1 MSPPT
6 LSETEAEAEA
16 MTTTTTTISKIDQQ
30 QQQQQQNETEIFML
44 EMERSLNDDDDN
56 DDDDDAGSVSS
67 SSTAGSISSVLS
79 GYFDRSDFMPWEKLY
94 ARAEYAP
101 HVGFAMVA
109 GGFACLHPILF
120 FAGVVTAFGA
130 LRAATHT
137 YEYAMCN
144 ITEEQKELRRQQQ
157 QLKKEDSDEYISPL
171 SDCLPSIIGFN
182 NSCGSSNINTNINN
196 NNNVDDTEKTKKG
209 KGGIATVYSIITDDE
224 DSVPALAKT
233 TSSSST
239 VESANGN
246 VVDRDGNFI
255 NNHTHVVSSSV
266 PSIIQSPPKGQI
278 KIEDESS
285 STIDPIKFIKDNHPN
300 LPAIALDHVEF
311 RGLNAN
317 EFFDVFFADDAPFGF
332 PAFHKLRSDKE
343 VQYGTW
349 DNSIP
354 TNNSLIED
362 MNNNNNVN
370 VNVNVDAIPT
380 SIVTKERAVEYH
392 AKNNAFLGPPYALT
406 SKTQRAYFVSK
417 KLLVIEIKTT
427 LKDIPFCS
435 RFYLIERWIVDGTG
449 TSSSINSKN
458 NNKNRKH
465 TTKKQQHNTDT
476 EKDRNHNPSRA
487 SSSHCIYLTVTSK
500 CFFTEECP
508 FESAIV
514 KESAKQIGE
523 ISRCW
528 YAMAQ
533 DGLKR
538 TEETRTKRLRQQ
550 QQRRLQKE
558 QQMKDISS
566 LSSTELL
573 SATSSTTTTNN
584 LDNDE
589 SIEIEHVDDND
600 RSSSGCRGGTRRRR
614 SSTSQQQQ
622 QQPQSHRLLKNR
634 SLSRSFSNLLARN
647 STINAATES
656 NQAVS
661 TPKVRISSSSVIGA

>member
-1 MSPPT
+1 MPPPT
-6 LSETEAEAEA
+6 LSEAEAEA
-16 MTTTTTTISKIDQQ
+16 MTATTTTTTISKIDQQ
-30 QQQQQQNETEIFML
+30 QQQQNETEIFLL
-44 EMERSLNDDDDN
+44 EMERSSNDDDV
-56 DDDDDAGSVSS
+56 DDAGSVSS

-79 GYFDRSDFMPWEKLY
+79 GYFDPSDFMPWEELY

-120 FAGVVTAFGA
+120 FAGVVTALGA

-144 ITEEQKELRRQQQ
+144 TTEEQKQKQLRQQQQQQQ
-157 QLKKEDSDEYISPL
+157 QLKKEDTSAL

-182 NSCGSSNINTNINN
+182 NSCGISSNINTN
-196 NNNVDDTEKTKKG
+196 NNVNDIEKTEKG
-209 KGGIATVYSIITDDE
+209 KGGIATVDSIITDDD

-239 VESANGN
+239 VESTNGN
-246 VVDRDGNFI
+246 VVDRDGDVI
-255 NNHTHVVSSSV
+255 KNNTDVVSSSV
-266 PSIIQSPPKGQI
+266 PSIFQSPPKRQI
-278 KIEDESS
+278 QIEDESS
-285 STIDPIKFIKDNHPN
+285 STIDPIKWIKDNHPN
-300 LPAIALDHVEF
+300 LSAIALDHVEF

-332 PAFHKLRSDKE
+332 PAFHKLRRDKE

-354 TNNSLIED
+354 TNNYPNDD
-362 MNNNNNVN
+362 MNNNNVN
-370 VNVNVDAIPT
+370 VNVIPS

-427 LKDIPFCS
+427 LKDIPFCN

-476 EKDRNHNPSRA
+476 EKDRNHNPSSA

-523 ISRCW
+523 ISKCW

-558 QQMKDISS
+558 QQMKDMS
-566 LSSTELL
+566 LLSTELV

-584 LDNDE
+584 FDNDE

-600 RSSSGCRGGTRRRR
+600 RSSSGSRSGTRRR

-622 QQPQSHRLLKNR
+622 QQQQPQPQPHRLLKNR
-634 SLSRSFSNLLARN
+634 SLSRSFSKLLVRN
-647 STINAATES
+647 STINAAAES

-661 TPKVRISSSSVIGA
+661 IPKVRISSSSVIGA

>member
-6 LSETEAEAEA
+6 LSEVEAAA
-16 MTTTTTTISKIDQQ
+16 ATTTTISKIDQHQHQ
-30 QQQQQQNETEIFML
+30 QQQQQHQNETEIFLL
-44 EMERSLNDDDDN
+44 EMQRSSNDDD

-79 GYFDRSDFMPWEKLY
+79 GYFEPSDFMPWEELY

-120 FAGVVTAFGA
+120 LAGVVTALGA

-137 YEYAMCN
+137 YEYATCN
-144 ITEEQKELRRQQQ
+144 TTEEQKQKQQ
-157 QLKKEDSDEYISPL
+157 QLKNEDSDTYTSAL
-171 SDCLPSIIGFN
+171 RDCLPSIIGFN
-182 NSCGSSNINTNINN
+182 NSCGISNISNIYNN
-196 NNNVDDTEKTKKG
+196 NNIADTDKTEKG
-209 KGGIATVYSIITDDE
+209 KGGIATIHSIITEGD

-239 VESANGN
+239 VESTNRN
-246 VVDRDGNFI
+246 VVDIDGDFI
-255 NNHTHVVSSSV
+255 NNSKEIVSNSV
-266 PSIIQSPPKGQI
+266 PSIIQSPPKGQTI
-278 KIEDESS
+278 VEDEPS
-285 STIDPIKFIKDNHPN
+285 STIDPIKWIKDNHPN

-332 PAFHKLRSDKE
+332 PAFHKLRRDKE

-354 TNNSLIED
+354 TNNSLNDD
-362 MNNNNNVN
+362 MNNIKNVN
-370 VNVNVDAIPT
+370 VSMIPS
-380 SIVTKERAVEYH
+380 SIVTKEREVEYH

-417 KLLVIEIKTT
+417 KIFVIEIKTT
-427 LKDIPFCS
+427 LKDIPFCNK
-435 RFYLIERWIVDGTG
+435 FYLIERWIVDGTG

-458 NNKNRKH
+458 SNNNRKH

-500 CFFTEECP
+500 CYFTEECP

-523 ISRCW
+523 ISKCW

-550 QQRRLQKE
+550 QQKRLQKE
-558 QQMKDISS
+558 QHMKDISS
-566 LSSTELL
+566 LLSTESL
-573 SATSSTTTTNN
+573 SATSSTTTNN
-584 LDNDE
+584 FDNDE
-589 SIEIEHVDDND
+589 SIEIEHVNDKD
-600 RSSSGCRGGTRRRR
+600 RSSSGSRSGTRRR

-622 QQPQSHRLLKNR
+622 QQQQPHRLLKNR
-634 SLSRSFSNLLARN
+634 SLSRSFSNLLGRN
-647 STINAATES
+647 STINAAVES

>member
-6 LSETEAEAEA
+6 LSEVEAAA
-16 MTTTTTTISKIDQQ
+16 ATTTTISKIDQHQHQQQ
-30 QQQQQQNETEIFML
+30 QQQQQQNETEIFLL
-44 EMERSLNDDDDN
+44 EMQRSSNDDD

-79 GYFDRSDFMPWEKLY
+79 GYFEPSDFMPWEELY

-120 FAGVVTAFGA
+120 LAGVVTALGA

-137 YEYAMCN
+137 YEYATCN
-144 ITEEQKELRRQQQ
+144 TTEEQKQKQQ
-157 QLKKEDSDEYISPL
+157 QLKKEDSDTYTSAL

-182 NSCGSSNINTNINN
+182 NSCGISNISNIYNN
-196 NNNVDDTEKTKKG
+196 NNIADTEKTEKG
-209 KGGIATVYSIITDDE
+209 KGGIATIHSIITEGD

-239 VESANGN
+239 VESTNRN
-246 VVDRDGNFI
+246 VVDIDGDFI
-255 NNHTHVVSSSV
+255 NNSKEIVSNSV
-266 PSIIQSPPKGQI
+266 PSIIQSPPKGQTI
-278 KIEDESS
+278 VEDESS
-285 STIDPIKFIKDNHPN
+285 STIDPIKWIKDNHPN

-332 PAFHKLRSDKE
+332 PAFHKLRRDKE

-354 TNNSLIED
+354 TNNSLNDD
-362 MNNNNNVN
+362 MNNINNVN
-370 VNVNVDAIPT
+370 VSMIPS
-380 SIVTKERAVEYH
+380 SIVTKEREVEYH

-417 KLLVIEIKTT
+417 KIFVIEIKTT
-427 LKDIPFCS
+427 LKDIPFCN

-458 NNKNRKH
+458 SNNNRKH

-500 CFFTEECP
+500 CYFTEECP

-523 ISRCW
+523 ISKCW

-550 QQRRLQKE
+550 QQKRLQKE
-558 QQMKDISS
+558 QHMKDISS
-566 LSSTELL
+566 LLSTESL
-573 SATSSTTTTNN
+573 SATSSTTTNN
-584 LDNDE
+584 FDNDE
-589 SIEIEHVDDND
+589 SIEIEHVNDKD
-600 RSSSGCRGGTRRRR
+600 RSSSGSRSGTRRR

-622 QQPQSHRLLKNR
+622 QQQQPHRLLKNR
-634 SLSRSFSNLLARN
+634 SLSRSFSNLLGRN
-647 STINAATES
+647 STINAAVES